1 MRKTNSCFA
10 SALAAVLPFLPSAA
24 LAIVGDR
31 QFADVVPGHERPEWV
46 IWAAL
51 GAVLLILFFILFATQ
66 GGWRGKRGGK
76 IEPPY
81 F

>member
-1 MRKTNSCFA
+1 MRRTAVPAFIGALLA
-10 SALAAVLPFLPSAA
+10 SLSRAEDTGREFPKA
-24 LAIVGDR
+24 
-31 QFADVVPGHERPEWV
+31 VPGVARPEWV

-51 GAVLLILFFILFATQ
+51 GTALLLLFFILFATQ

-76 IEPPY
+76 TEPPY